1 MMITQFLSNKVNL
14 YGLLIICYLLMGVMF
29 SHQLTLLQTISAIVV
44 IVLSNIIWYTLGM
57 SRGILITEIR
67 NNNWRD
73 LLSKSIDKD
82 KNKNNKK

>member
-29 SHQLTLLQTISAIVV
+29 SHQLTLLQTISAIGV

-73 LLSKSIDKD
+73 LLSKSIDKV

>member
-73 LLSKSIDKD
+73 LLSKSIDKV

>member
-29 SHQLTLLQTISAIVV
+29 SHQFTLLQTISAIVV

-73 LLSKSIDKD
+73 LLSKSIDKV

>member
-73 LLSKSIDKD
+73 ILSKSIDKV

>member
-44 IVLSNIIWYTLGM
+44 IVLSNIICYTLGM

-73 LLSKSIDKD
+73 LLSKSIDKV